1 MAQARKQP
9 PQTPAL
15 EWIAAGIGLALLLF
29 VAVVIGRDALFAKAS
44 QLPAIEVRVVRV
56 VPAPAG
62 FVVEFEAEN
71 RASGTA
77 AAVEIEGRLGSEA
90 DPVETSSATLDY
102 VPGHSAVR
110 GGLFFTK
117 DPRQHAI
124 EVRAMGFQTP

>member
-62 FVVEFEAEN
+62 LVVEFEAEN

-102 VPGHSAVR
+102 VAGHADAR
-110 GGLFFTK
+110 GGLFFK
-117 DPRQHAI
+117 QDPRNYPL
-124 EVRAMGFQTP
+124 ELRALGFQIP